1 MKSIRSGKKSHEDDH
16 ELQPVRD
23 DHHGTG
29 PKIQQRSKGHPT
41 RSRSEFKI
49 LSLGNDVGE
58 LGGTPKGLLRRVG
71 KT

>member
-29 PKIQQRSKGHPT
+29 PKIQQRSKDHPT
-41 RSRSEFKI
+41 CDLEAN
-49 LSLGNDVGE
+49 LSFW
-58 LGGTPKGLLRRVG
+58 KRA
-71 KT
+71 